1 MSSMLSGISLEE
13 VALTKAIE
21 LQSISGVLELKPTNR
36 LFTRFSK
43 MLRFVKRTEY
53 ALSFI

>member
-53 ALSFI
+53 ALSFT

>member
-1 MSSMLSGISLEE
+1 MSSMLSGINLEE

-53 ALSFI
+53 ALSFT

>member
-1 MSSMLSGISLEE
+1 MSSMLSSINIEE
-13 VALTKAIE
+13 VTLTKAIE
-21 LQSISGVLELKPTNR
+21 LQFISGVLELKSTNR